1 MFENRG
7 RGIGDKG
14 KDNGL
19 LVLLAVKDRRVWVE
33 VGYDLE
39 QFVTDGYAGEV
50 SRNDDGAGL
59 SQRGEYGAGLL
70 AGVSA
75 SSHGSRRAAASR
87 STGVPMP
94 APESGPRPRDLPG
107 A

>member
-7 RGIGDKG
+7 RGIGAKG

-39 QFVTDGYAGEV
+39 QFITDGYAGEV
-50 SRNDDGAGL
+50 SRNDMTPHFA
-59 SQRGEYGAGLL
+59 RGEYGPGVL
-70 AGVSA
+70 AGVTQIIGRIAQGRGVTLSD
-75 SSHGSRRAAASR
+75 
-87 STGVPMP
+87 VPMP
-94 APESGPRPRDLPG
+94 AQESSALGFS
-107 A
+107 